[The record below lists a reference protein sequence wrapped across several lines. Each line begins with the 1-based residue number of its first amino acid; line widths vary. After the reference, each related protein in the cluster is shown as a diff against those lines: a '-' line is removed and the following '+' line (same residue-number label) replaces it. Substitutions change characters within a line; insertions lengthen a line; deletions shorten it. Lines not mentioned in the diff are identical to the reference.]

1 MPIDCGRTGRSLMHL
16 FVYSPLSASAR
27 TYLQQQLPTEVEVT
41 FSPDLAPEDQFP
53 AFQEAEVLLG
63 NPPPTWLAAGP
74 SPRLRFWQ
82 IDSAGFERYRHLHL
96 ALPVANMGDFFAWP
110 CAETMVG
117 GLLAL
122 YRHLAELAVL
132 QAHRKWVGGAY
143 VRNRAGLLRGKRI
156 VVLGAGAIALALRQ
170 QLAGFECPVQLLA
183 RTHPEARLR
192 SPQDLKAV
200 LPETDIVINTL
211 PGSAEGFVSA
221 ELLAAMRP
229 GSIYASVGRG
239 NTTDEPALLRLLQA
253 GHLGGAVL
261 DVTAIEPLPADN
273 PLWALPNVLL
283 TQHTGGGQTLEDEN
297 KSDMLLRNLENLRHG
312 RPLENL
318 VDLSRGY

>member
-1 MPIDCGRTGRSLMHL
+1 MRL
-16 FVYSPLSASAR
+16 FVYSPLSALAR
-27 TYLQQQLPTEVEVT
+27 AYLLQQLPPEVDVT
-41 FSPDLAPEDQFP
+41 FNADLAPEDQFP
-53 AFQEAEVLLG
+53 TFQEAEILLG
-63 NPPPTWLAAGP
+63 NPPPVWLAAGP

-122 YRHLAELAVL
+122 YRHLGELAVL
-132 QAHRKWVGGAY
+132 QAQKKWVGGAY
-143 VRNRAGLLRGKRI
+143 VRNRAGQLRGKRV
-156 VVLGAGAIALALRQ
+156 VVLGAGGIALALRQ
-170 QLAGFECPVQLLA
+170 QLSGFECPVQLLA
-183 RTHPEARLR
+183 RTHPEAQLR
-192 SPQDLKAV
+192 SKEDLRAV

-211 PGSAEGFVSA
+211 PGSAEGFFSA
-221 ELLAAMRP
+221 ELLDAMRP
-229 GSIYASVGRG
+229 GSLYASVGRG
-239 NTTDEPALLRLLQA
+239 NTTDEPALIRLLQA
-253 GHLGGAVL
+253 GYLGGAVL

-283 TQHTGGGQTLEDEN
+283 TQHTGGGQPLEDEG
-297 KSDMLLRNLENLRHG
+297 KVDVLLRNLENLRHG

-318 VDLSRGY
+318 VELSRGY